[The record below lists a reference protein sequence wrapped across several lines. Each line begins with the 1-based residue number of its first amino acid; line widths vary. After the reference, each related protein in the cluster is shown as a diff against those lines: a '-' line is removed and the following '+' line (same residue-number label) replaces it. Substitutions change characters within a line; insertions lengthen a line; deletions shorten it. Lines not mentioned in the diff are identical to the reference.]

1 MELHVNTLL
10 HAFDDAGVEVA
21 EEFAAQGGRTAAL
34 TGDFDVSAVTN
45 VGTGGNGNGP

>member
-21 EEFAAQGGRTAAL
+21 KNSPRRAGEPQR
-34 TGDFDVSAVTN
+34 
-45 VGTGGNGNGP
+45 